1 MLEERSRIV
10 ENLCKSFF
18 PGQDNKIF
26 LAESYLIKSREEKDD
41 REKSALIEK
50 GILMFGNNLGKVN
63 LDNVIPAFIE
73 AKMILGIV
81 DICLKKVNMLDKGVD
96 IDQIESIYSI
106 VEALMTA
113 IHNSIANSKLQV
125 EPLTNP
131 KYYSMFLHHINMVQD
146 VNQKLGLLTK
156 IVALIKRSFSN

>member
-1 MLEERSRIV
+1 
-10 ENLCKSFF
+10 
-18 PGQDNKIF
+18 
-26 LAESYLIKSREEKDD
+26 
-41 REKSALIEK
+41 
-50 GILMFGNNLGKVN
+50 
-63 LDNVIPAFIE
+63 
-73 AKMILGIV
+73 
-81 DICLKKVNMLDKGVD
+81 
-96 IDQIESIYSI
+96 
-106 VEALMTA
+106 MTA